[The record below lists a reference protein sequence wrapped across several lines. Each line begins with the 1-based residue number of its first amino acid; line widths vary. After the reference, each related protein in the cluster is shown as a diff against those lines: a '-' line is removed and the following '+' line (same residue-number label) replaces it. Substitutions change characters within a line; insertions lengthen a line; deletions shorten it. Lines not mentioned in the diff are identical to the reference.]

1 MYTTETTQADVH
13 KELLAEELTECR
25 DRGDLLVHETTA
37 STFLKMGMDLEE
49 QQ

>member
-13 KELLAEELTECR
+13 KELLAEELAERR
-25 DRGDLLVHETTA
+25 DRGDLPVHETA